1 MKLSKKILYIVLS
14 FASLFLLKSY
24 ALGAEYD
31 FYITQDTIL
40 HYVTGNDYVDVEI
53 MFNREIENS
62 SYYFSAQGEQIFHIP
77 DPIGKEDSE
86 VLEQREFKKDSIRV
100 TNRGGDSI
108 EYSVEELDIGEGMY
122 VKVPN
127 YTETK
132 HGYNYT
138 VYVNYNVH
146 EYVTNSG
153 GLIKIEYPALSEDT
167 KLEQVDQSSGTKT
180 KITYNLDIIVDENIP
195 ELAKISPQK
204 YQKSD
209 QGEMIVYSFDSQ
221 SRIDHP
227 ILLEFGTSLIYRFK
241 ISLLTE
247 KTDNIIPEKYS
258 QNVQTISTNIYEM
271 AIPRDFGETNQRV
284 KIEEINPTPKKIVMD
299 NEGNVI
305 ATFEVPANKDGEI
318 HVSGYIWLEQ
328 PSLEEG
334 FKIPDISYQEYKE
347 EINSDLNLSKYLQ
360 SGSFWQVNDSYI
372 KSEAAKLLEE
382 KESVEEIIRADYTYI
397 GEALTYDDSMID
409 NLAENRRKG
418 AKDALDSG
426 IGVCMEYADSLT
438 AILRAQGIPS
448 RIAFGYSSSGEDSYA
463 EAGHSWVQAWIPE
476 YGWLSIDPTYEGE
489 NMKIGPNID
498 LILLSTQYNDE
509 DRRLKIFSA
518 DSFSQ
523 ESDNLKIQVY
533 PITEESI
540 TNETNLLSYS
550 EIQFESDEYSTR
562 EMVNMVVKTTPIGKA
577 LIIILP
583 ISITIFLVILLLSLT
598 VSLIK
603 RLRTDKAS
611 PNQQP

>member
-1 MKLSKKILYIVLS
+1 
-14 FASLFLLKSY
+14 
-24 ALGAEYD
+24 
-31 FYITQDTIL
+31 
-40 HYVTGNDYVDVEI
+40 
-53 MFNREIENS
+53 
-62 SYYFSAQGEQIFHIP
+62 
-77 DPIGKEDSE
+77 
-86 VLEQREFKKDSIRV
+86 
-100 TNRGGDSI
+100 
-108 EYSVEELDIGEGMY
+108 
-122 VKVPN
+122 
-127 YTETK
+127 
-132 HGYNYT
+132 
-138 VYVNYNVH
+138 
-146 EYVTNSG
+146 
-153 GLIKIEYPALSEDT
+153 
-167 KLEQVDQSSGTKT
+167 
-180 KITYNLDIIVDENIP
+180 
-195 ELAKISPQK
+195 
-204 YQKSD
+204 
-209 QGEMIVYSFDSQ
+209 
-221 SRIDHP
+221 
-227 ILLEFGTSLIYRFK
+227 
-241 ISLLTE
+241 
-247 KTDNIIPEKYS
+247 
-258 QNVQTISTNIYEM
+258 
-271 AIPRDFGETNQRV
+271 
-284 KIEEINPTPKKIVMD
+284 
-299 NEGNVI
+299 
-305 ATFEVPANKDGEI
+305 
-318 HVSGYIWLEQ
+318 
-328 PSLEEG
+328 
-334 FKIPDISYQEYKE
+334 
-347 EINSDLNLSKYLQ
+347 LQ

>member
-305 ATFEVPANKDGEI
+305 ATLEVPANKDGEI
-318 HVSGYIWLEQ
+318 YVSGYIWL
-328 PSLEEG
+328 
-334 FKIPDISYQEYKE
+334 D
-347 EINSDLNLSKYLQ
+347 NHLSKRVSKYQ
-360 SGSFWQVNDSYI
+360 IFHI
-372 KSEAAKLLEE
+372 KNTK
-382 KESVEEIIRADYTYI
+382 
-397 GEALTYDDSMID
+397 
-409 NLAENRRKG
+409 RR
-418 AKDALDSG
+418 
-426 IGVCMEYADSLT
+426 
-438 AILRAQGIPS
+438 
-448 RIAFGYSSSGEDSYA
+448 
-463 EAGHSWVQAWIPE
+463 
-476 YGWLSIDPTYEGE
+476 
-489 NMKIGPNID
+489 
-498 LILLSTQYNDE
+498 
-509 DRRLKIFSA
+509 
-518 DSFSQ
+518 
-523 ESDNLKIQVY
+523 
-533 PITEESI
+533 
-540 TNETNLLSYS
+540 
-550 EIQFESDEYSTR
+550 
-562 EMVNMVVKTTPIGKA
+562 
-577 LIIILP
+577 
-583 ISITIFLVILLLSLT
+583 
-598 VSLIK
+598 
-603 RLRTDKAS
+603 
-611 PNQQP
+611 